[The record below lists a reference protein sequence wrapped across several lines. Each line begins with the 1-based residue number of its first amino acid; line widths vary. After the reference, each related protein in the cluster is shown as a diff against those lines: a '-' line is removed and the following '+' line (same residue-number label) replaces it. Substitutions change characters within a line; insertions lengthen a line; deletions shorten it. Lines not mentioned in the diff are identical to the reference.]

1 MEPGIDRALAAA
13 FEAEEQERCRQG
25 ALIGAVIGIPVVSL
39 FGLYDA
45 AFYPDHL
52 PGFLAMR
59 GLVVAAAT
67 AAIVLLRRPFGHR
80 HARAIAGAVALLLA
94 LVCIVMTVV
103 TGGRSSPYYGGVNLV
118 LLAVSL
124 LLPWPPVWS
133 AAASIVLIAAYVTA
147 AVATQAFADS
157 RILFHNL
164 FFLGTTGAVA
174 LASTVFQRRV
184 RWREFRTRTE
194 LELALAHK
202 REFLA
207 SMSHELRTPLHVIIG
222 YANMLLDDA
231 AVPSKRHA
239 RDLAERVHDRGV
251 FLHRM
256 ISDLLDL
263 SKIEAG
269 RMEIRPVR
277 VQVDDLIELVAA
289 GFAPL
294 AEQKGLA
301 LQLHR
306 GAGVRT
312 IASDPQ
318 RLEQILSNFVAN
330 AIKFTA
336 RGAITIE
343 TRVVDGLALA
353 AEGYR
358 FLDEDADGDDPVLM
372 LAVHDT
378 GIGIRAADLGRL
390 AEDFRQLDEAV
401 DGRYG
406 GTGLGLSI
414 ARKMA
419 DLLDG
424 RIAVRSAHGRGSTF
438 ALVLPLPAARQR
450 AAA

>member
-1 MEPGIDRALAAA
+1 
-13 FEAEEQERCRQG
+13 
-25 ALIGAVIGIPVVSL
+25 
-39 FGLYDA
+39 
-45 AFYPDHL
+45 
-52 PGFLAMR
+52 
-59 GLVVAAAT
+59 
-67 AAIVLLRRPFGHR
+67 
-80 HARAIAGAVALLLA
+80 
-94 LVCIVMTVV
+94 
-103 TGGRSSPYYGGVNLV
+103 
-118 LLAVSL
+118 
-124 LLPWPPVWS
+124 
-133 AAASIVLIAAYVTA
+133 
-147 AVATQAFADS
+147 
-157 RILFHNL
+157 
-164 FFLGTTGAVA
+164 
-174 LASTVFQRRV
+174 
-184 RWREFRTRTE
+184 
-194 LELALAHK
+194 
-202 REFLA
+202 
-207 SMSHELRTPLHVIIG
+207 
-222 YANMLLDDA
+222 
-231 AVPSKRHA
+231 
-239 RDLAERVHDRGV
+239 
-251 FLHRM
+251 
-256 ISDLLDL
+256 
-263 SKIEAG
+263 
-269 RMEIRPVR
+269 MEIRPVR

-301 LQLHR
+301 LQLQP

-343 TRVVDGLALA
+343 TRVSDGPALA
-353 AEGYR
+353 TEGYR
-358 FLDEDADGDDPVLM
+358 FLDEHADGGDPVLM

-378 GIGIRAADLGRL
+378 GIGIRTADLGRL

-401 DGRYG
+401 EGRYG